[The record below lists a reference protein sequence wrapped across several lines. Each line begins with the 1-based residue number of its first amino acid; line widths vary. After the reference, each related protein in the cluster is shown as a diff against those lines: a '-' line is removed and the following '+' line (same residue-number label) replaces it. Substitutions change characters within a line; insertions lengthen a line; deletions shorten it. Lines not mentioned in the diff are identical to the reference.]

1 MYVLKTNTFFFFF
14 LLQNTDPASIK
25 KYIENRILCDHDL
38 RGESLLVPKKACF
51 LKQPTMDQIRTRQ
64 ARASKFKL
72 VKQLREDHVKNVNT
86 IKMNDRLDSHNH
98 QKKVR
103 VEKEKRLGKVPQ
115 GVRIG
120 GGFSSPYRK
129 LRRKASA
136 PSAKD
141 QSMAAELRRRMN
153 A

>member
-72 VKQLREDHVKNVNT
+72 VKQLREDHVKNV
-86 IKMNDRLDSHNH
+86 
-98 QKKVR
+98 R